1 MSTHRDL
8 VVRSLRG
15 SGQLW
20 EFFSETLDLPV
31 PSLLGLLGRN
41 PYGVDVGKLVHLRD
55 TLVPE
60 TVMSLTLV
68 DIVGGAIS
76 DAEAVRAR
84 YLEWIAKAK
93 AELVSSES
101 SDHAAAA
108 AAAVKAAAALRKEL
122 AAAKKTIASKASK
135 RSAALSEELKATGKN
150 LDEHAKS
157 ATSIRLKINK
167 GKKPPA
173 IKADSTPI
181 AVILSELLGRLGI
194 TDHVAYISALVN
206 LAEKT
211 RSVAKNSDS
220 SNSLG
225 ELAAQASS
233 GPSLLALLSKGAHLV
248 RSVVQRQAGQAGGG
262 GQSRSRTTVMGV
274 LVCDSAARHSEGEG
288 IPDGPSFGRRYVIHT
303 DPMTLERGPG
313 FRVDAFDVLE
323 KSLATFEIATS
334 SIAKDKDHSRA
345 YVLLLLD
352 ALADAFKMPASHKS
366 HSHSTGK
373 RGGGGSSMVKITT
386 TTGGCAMCAK
396 EHVSRLE
403 KLGVLGMM
411 SGGNDK
417 IVYTQNIPTEEQR
430 RMDQQHL
437 KADTYFSSCFG
448 CLVAIEACSLCL
460 ECGDYLGDMND
471 E

>member
-31 PSLLGLLGRN
+31 PSLLGLLGSN
-41 PYGVDVGKLVHLRD
+41 PYGVDVGKLLHLRD

-60 TVMSLTLV
+60 TVMSLTLA
-68 DIVGGAIS
+68 DIVCGAIS
-76 DAEAVRAR
+76 DDEAVRAR
-84 YLEWIAKAK
+84 YLEWISKAK
-93 AELVSSES
+93 AELVGGRS
-101 SDHAAAA
+101 SDHA
-108 AAAVKAAAALRKEL
+108 VKAASSLCKEL
-122 AAAKKTIASKASK
+122 AAAKKTVK
-135 RSAALSEELKATGKN
+135 RSSALSEELKATGKK
-150 LDEHAKS
+150 LDAHAKS

-167 GKKPPA
+167 GKKPSS

-181 AVILSELLGRLGI
+181 AEILSELLGRLGI
-194 TDHVAYISALVN
+194 TDHVAYLSALVN

-211 RSVAKNSDS
+211 RSVTKNSGS

-225 ELAAQASS
+225 ELAAQATS

-248 RSVVQRQAGQAGGG
+248 KSVVQRGG
-262 GQSRSRTTVMGV
+262 GQSSCTTVMGV
-274 LVCDSAARHSEGEG
+274 LVCDSAAEGEG

-323 KSLATFEIATS
+323 TSLATFEIATS
-334 SIAKDKDHSRA
+334 SLAKDKDHSRA

-352 ALADAFKMPASHKS
+352 ALADAFKMPASHKG
-366 HSHSTGK
+366 HSGGK
-373 RGGGGSSMVKITT
+373 RGGGAGRMVNITT
-386 TTGGCAMCAK
+386 TTGGCALCAE

-403 KLGVLGMM
+403 KLGMIGVIGQK
-411 SGGNDK
+411 GGKDK
-417 IVYTQNIPTEEQR
+417 IVYVQNVPTEEQR
-430 RMDQQHL
+430 KMDQQHL
-437 KADTYFSSCFG
+437 RNDTYSSGALG
-448 CLVAIEACSLCL
+448 CLVGIEFCQCCMECS
-460 ECGDYLGDMND
+460 DYLGGMGD